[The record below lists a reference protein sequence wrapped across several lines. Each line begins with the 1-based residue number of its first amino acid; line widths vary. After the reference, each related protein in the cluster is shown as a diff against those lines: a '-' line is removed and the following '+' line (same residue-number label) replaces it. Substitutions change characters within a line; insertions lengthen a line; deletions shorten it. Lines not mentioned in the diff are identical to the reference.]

1 MDSIDKLA
9 ALFAQFPG
17 IGTRQ
22 AHRFVYH
29 LLKRDE
35 GYTRELIRGMENLR
49 QSVTA
54 CTSCARFFVKKHD
67 GATLCPICVDP
78 SRDNSVLMVVEKD
91 ADLDAVEKSG
101 TYQGKYFVLGGALPI
116 LEKNPE
122 DRIRIRQLTALI
134 TERSHEGLQEIII
147 ATAFTPESEHTAD
160 YPRTTIAALFADNNI
175 KITNLG
181 RGLSTGTELEYSDTE
196 TLRYALE
203 GRK

>member
-29 LLKRDE
+29 LLKREE
-35 GYTRELIRGMENLR
+35 GYVRELIRGMESLR
-49 QSVTA
+49 HSVTA

-67 GATLCPICVDP
+67 GAMLCSICANP
-78 SRDNSVLMVVEKD
+78 GRDNTVLMVVEKD
-91 ADLDAVEKSG
+91 ADLEAVEKSG

-122 DRIRIRQLTALI
+122 DRIRIRQLTALV
-134 TERSHEGLQEIII
+134 TERLSKGLREIII

-160 YPRTTIAALFADNNI
+160 YVRTTIAALFADNEI
-175 KITNLG
+175 KITTLG
-181 RGLSTGTELEYSDTE
+181 RGLSTGTELEYSDAE